1 MNRFKIVLLAMVLGA
16 IILLPNLWRGNTY
29 SKIKTEKIILPQPR
43 YDSKVSV
50 EEALSNRRSIRSYK
64 DQPITLK
71 ELSQLLWAAQGITEK
86 LGGRTAPSAGAKYPL
101 EVFVVVGKV
110 EGLEQGIYRY
120 DPEDHSVIG
129 FKRGDLRENLTKA
142 AIGQPCIKN
151 APVDIVVTGVY
162 SRTMEKYGERAN
174 RYVHME
180 VGHACQN
187 IYLQAEAL
195 NLGTVVIGSFHD
207 NDVAELLKL
216 KEEKPLAIM
225 PVGKKK

>member
-1 MNRFKIVLLAMVLGA
+1 MNRFKIVLLTMVLGTM
-16 IILLPNLWRGNTY
+16 ILLPNLWRGNTY
-29 SKIKTEKIILPQPR
+29 SKIKTVKIILPQPR

-50 EEALSNRRSIRSYK
+50 EEALSNRRSIRSYTDK
-64 DQPITLK
+64 PVTLK
-71 ELSQLLWAAQGITEK
+71 ELSQLLWAAQGKTEE

-101 EVFVVVGKV
+101 EIFAVVGDVK
-110 EGLEQGIYRY
+110 ELNPGIYRY
-120 DPEDHSVIG
+120 DPADHSLEG
-129 FKRGDLRENLTKA
+129 FKRGDLREKLTKA

-162 SRTMEKYGERAN
+162 SRTEEKYGERAP

-180 VGHACQN
+180 AGHACQN

-195 NLGTVVIGSFHD
+195 DLGTVVIGSFHD
-207 NDVAELLKL
+207 EDVAKLLNL

>member
-50 EEALSNRRSIRSYK
+50 EKALSNRRSIRSYK
-64 DQPITLK
+64 DQSITLK
-71 ELSQLLWAAQGITEK
+71 ELSQLLWAAQGKTEK
-86 LGGRTAPSAGAKYPL
+86 LGGRTTPSAGAKYPL

-129 FKRGDLRENLTKA
+129 YKRGDLRENLTKA

-151 APVDIVVTGVY
+151 APVDIVITGVY
-162 SRTMEKYGERAN
+162 SRTMEKYGERAY

-207 NDVAELLKL
+207 ENVAVLLNL